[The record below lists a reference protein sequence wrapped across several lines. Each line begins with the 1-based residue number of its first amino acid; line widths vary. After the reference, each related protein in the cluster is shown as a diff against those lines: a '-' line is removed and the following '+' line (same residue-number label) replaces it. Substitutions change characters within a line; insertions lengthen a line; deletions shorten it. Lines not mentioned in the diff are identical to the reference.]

1 MPFILNRPGA
11 GTELLVTSTAA
22 ITSYDPLTGK
32 SNWYWN
38 WTFAKDPLR
47 TIAATSYTDGMLL
60 ACSGDGSGE
69 RLMVAVDLKANGK
82 DVRPERAWS
91 NNKQFPYTPCMLIK
105 GEHVYFVNDL
115 GLAGCFHVK
124 TGKEVWFERLPDT
137 KVYASPLLIDG
148 KMYACTEPGNVYVIE
163 ANPTYTLLARNV
175 IGERIRATPAVAD
188 GALYIRGQYHLYCI
202 AKQ

>member
-1 MPFILNRPGA
+1 
-11 GTELLVTSTAA
+11 
-22 ITSYDPLTGK
+22 
-32 SNWYWN
+32 
-38 WTFAKDPLR
+38 
-47 TIAATSYTDGMLL
+47 
-60 ACSGDGSGE
+60 
-69 RLMVAVDLKANGK
+69 
-82 DVRPERAWS
+82 
-91 NNKQFPYTPCMLIK
+91 MLIK